1 MNQKKGH
8 ALNKVKLIDR
18 LDTKDHS
25 QVCVGPKTSRE
36 KTKLIVAASLGNFL
50 EFFDFTVYSFFAE
63 VIGQIF
69 FKNDDPMVSLM
80 FSATV
85 FGVGF
90 LMRPF
95 GSIMI
100 GTYADRHGRK
110 AAMLIT
116 IAIMAFGSAM
126 IGFAPPYSSIGMTAP
141 VLIVIGRLLQGF
153 SAGGEIGAA
162 TTLLMESAPHS
173 QRGLFIS
180 WQFVGQGLSSM
191 CGALFGAVLSYMLS
205 EEQLLTWGWRVPFF
219 FSLLII
225 PVGLY
230 IRSHVGETY
239 SGENHSIT
247 SKAFSP
253 VIKIIREDF
262 SQFVLA
268 TLMIMPVTL
277 LIYIMV
283 FYMPTYLK
291 QTTDVMSSYAYFL
304 SAGMSIM
311 TVISALLGGVICDR
325 IPQRKPFA
333 ILILFI
339 TLVSSFIVF
348 YMASVIVIFV
358 IALMV
363 CVAALGML
371 MTVQALLVTEAFPRG
386 VRATAISVSYSLG
399 VTVFGGTA
407 QMVVVKLMA
416 ASGSHPMSPFWY
428 LGTMLILGILAYALF
443 REVRYV

>member
-205 EEQLLTWGWRVPFF
+205 EEQLL
-219 FSLLII
+219 
-225 PVGLY
+225 LY